1 MAVIGIDLDGV
12 ICTEERTF
20 EKPLAQLNPG
30 AYEFFKEAK
39 AMGHTLVIWTA
50 RGWEQ
55 YKVTE
60 HWLNVQ
66 CIEFNQLIMGKT
78 IFDVFI
84 DDRAIGHRDWS
95 LSRAELV
102 RSGIL
107 I

>member
-66 CIEFNQLIMGKT
+66 GIEFDQLIMGKP